1 MKIHNFSQAN
11 RPNESVPQ
19 HLRRFADLI
28 EDNVKGGTIE
38 DISFSP
44 ASTVRNDSQFEATVH
59 YSDSDNALDEDMNRV
74 KFIGKSPNNM
84 LAIADVLS
92 QSLEWIR
99 NNPDQRI
106 FDFIVKQGF
115 DGGINEVAELDIYYD
130 VETVRDEL

>member
-1 MKIHNFSQAN
+1 
-11 RPNESVPQ
+11 
-19 HLRRFADLI
+19 
-28 EDNVKGGTIE
+28 
-38 DISFSP
+38 
-44 ASTVRNDSQFEATVH
+44 
-59 YSDSDNALDEDMNRV
+59 MNRV

-115 DGGINEVAELDIYYD
+115 DGGINEVVELDIYYD

>member
-1 MKIHNFSQAN
+1 MKYHNLSQAN
-11 RPNESVPQ
+11 KPGETIPD
-19 HLRRFADLI
+19 HLRRFATLI
-28 EDNVKGGTIE
+28 ETDVKSGKIQ

-115 DGGINEVAELDIYYD
+115 DGGINEVVELDIYYD